1 MCVHCA
7 SLSNILYSFIGRT
20 LAHAFFPGGSEI
32 SGDTHF
38 DDDEEWTLGKNEG
51 TNLEIVAAHEFGHAL
66 GLGHSSNPKALMAP
80 YYRGYDPNYKLH
92 SDDIYRMRNLYGKMF
107 IIYSTTPF

>member
-1 MCVHCA
+1 
-7 SLSNILYSFIGRT
+7 LYSFIGRT

-38 DDDEEWTLGKNEG
+38 DDDEEWTLGKKEG

-66 GLGHSSNPKALMAP
+66 VFTVTPVRLSYLE
-80 YYRGYDPNYKLH
+80 RLRLCTINY
-92 SDDIYRMRNLYGKMF
+92 NL
-107 IIYSTTPF
+107 